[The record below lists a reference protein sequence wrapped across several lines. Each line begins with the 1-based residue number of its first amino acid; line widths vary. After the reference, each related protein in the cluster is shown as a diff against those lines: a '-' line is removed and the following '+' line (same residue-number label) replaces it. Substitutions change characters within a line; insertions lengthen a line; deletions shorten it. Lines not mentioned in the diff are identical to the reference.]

1 LSKKENIIS
10 IETLD
15 DDKDYK
21 GFDNLMKDHT
31 NRIKDSTAARI
42 FEKGE
47 SLLDEIDLKKD
58 EQEKQKDIWIKY
70 IIKKSK
76 KKIYFPIT
84 LKTYD
89 YRDVRDI
96 YLDVKD
102 ENKFFLIKLFDQIF

>member
-1 LSKKENIIS
+1 LSKKENIFS

-15 DDKDYK
+15 DDIDYK
-21 GFDNLMKDHT
+21 GFDSLMKDHT
-31 NRIKDSTAARI
+31 NRIKDSTAASI

-47 SLLDEIDLKKD
+47 TLLDEIDLKKD

-76 KKIYFPIT
+76 KSKYSPIT

-89 YRDVRDI
+89 YSDVRDI

-102 ENKFFLIKLFDQIF
+102 ENKFFLVKFFDQIF